1 MAAGSIIIDMLLNT
15 GSFETD
21 TQRASNALKR
31 MNKDIQDTGKSA
43 EQLGYKF
50 DSLTNTWRKLETSQ
64 NNIVKATQQSQAG
77 FRNMNQTIQNTS
89 YQITDFVVQVQ
100 GGVSAMRAFSQQA
113 PQFLGAF
120 GPTGAMLGVVAAL
133 AGAFIPLAV
142 EAIKGASAVKTLDE
156 AQKSLADTLSQ
167 VNVTAQ
173 TFDMKNMIEQFNA
186 ADANVRRAII
196 NLVEYRRTA
205 AQIAAEESNRA
216 LQSQLRGLTDPG
228 ILQRAVGNFEGAD
241 LGINPSVAKDLFAEI
256 RSGTTEAQILAQ
268 KYSAE
273 LMKGNKEARALAETL
288 NKVAIDQQSAANA
301 ASAQSKFLEQ
311 ANKAGSTGMIPI
323 EKAKQ
328 VTQATKESKDSVTSF
343 IDTLVARQEEI
354 NRFGEYLTALA
365 EAFNAGRISNEAYQL
380 GLDQLSQ
387 KVRSF
392 EGIKQLSSKM
402 SEEMKLM
409 QQITQNFAQQFSD
422 TLVNGLMNGKL
433 AFEDFTRSIISM
445 IMKIMVNRAVISF
458 LNAFLPGA
466 GDTGPV
472 ITPMGDSFADGGYT
486 GDGGKYQPAGVVHA
500 GEFVM
505 NKEATSRIGVG
516 NLYKMMRGYADGG
529 LVGSAP
535 LAGSGGNGGQVNINI
550 KNEAG
555 ADGYQASANV
565 KKNES
570 GLDVE
575 ILVRKVMADDLRRNG
590 PMSQQMTNTFGLRR
604 AM

>member
-1 MAAGSIIIDMLLNT
+1 MAAGSIIVDLQMRTASI
-15 GSFETD
+15 ETD
-21 TQRASNALKR
+21 SKRA
-31 MNKDIQDTGKSA
+31 QDSIA
-43 EQLGYKF
+43 
-50 DSLTNTWRKLETSQ
+50 KLEKELRALQKSMNDTSSTYDNMGRQ
-64 NNIVKATQQSQAG
+64 ARRAQDSFNGMSRGVQQSQAG

-133 AGAFIPLAV
+133 AGAFIPMAV

-156 AQKSLADTLSQ
+156 AQKSLADAMSQ

-186 ADANVRRAII
+186 ADSNVRRAII

-205 AQIAAEESNRA
+205 TQIAAEESNRA

-228 ILQRAVGNFEGAD
+228 VLQRAMGNFEGAD

-301 ASAQSKFLEQ
+301 ASAQSKFLAQ
-311 ANKAGSTGMIPI
+311 ANKAGATGMIPVD
-323 EKAKQ
+323 KAKQ

-343 IDTLVARQEEI
+343 IDTLVARQEDI
-354 NRFGEYLTALA
+354 NRFGEYLNALA

-392 EGIKQLSSKM
+392 EGMKQLSTKM
-402 SEEMKLM
+402 SEEMKIA

-422 TLVNGLMNGKL
+422 TLVNGLMKGQL
-433 AFEDFTRSIISM
+433 AFQDFANSIISM
-445 IMKIMVNRAVISF
+445 VMKIMINRAVLMF

-466 GDTGPV
+466 GDTGPT

-505 NKEATSRIGVG
+505 TKEATSRIGVG
-516 NLYKMMRGYADGG
+516 NLYRMMRGYADGG
-529 LVGSAP
+529 LVGSSPVAG
-535 LAGSGGNGGQVNINI
+535 GSGGGNINI
-550 KNEAG
+550 NVTNEAG
-555 ADGYQASANV
+555 GDGYQATA
-565 KKNES
+565 KARKNDS
-570 GLDVE
+570 GFDID
-575 ILVRKVMADDLRRNG
+575 ILVRKALTNDLRSNG
-590 PMSQQMTNTFGLRR
+590 PMTQTIGATFGLRR
-604 AM
+604 SA

>member
-1 MAAGSIIIDMLLNT
+1 MAAGSIIVDLQMRTASI
-15 GSFETD
+15 ETD
-21 TQRASNALKR
+21 SKRAQDSIARLEKELR
-31 MNKDIQDTGKSA
+31 TLQKSMNDTSSTYDNLGRSSRRAQDSFSGMS
-43 EQLGYKF
+43 
-50 DSLTNTWRKLETSQ
+50 R
-64 NNIVKATQQSQAG
+64 NIQQSQAG

-142 EAIKGASAVKTLDE
+142 EAIKGASAVKTLDD
-156 AQKSLADTLSQ
+156 AQKSLSDAMSQ

-186 ADANVRRAII
+186 ADANVRRSII

-205 AQIAAEESNRA
+205 TQIAAEESNRA

-228 ILQRAVGNFEGAD
+228 ILQRAMGNFEGAD
-241 LGINPSVAKDLFAEI
+241 LGINPSIAKDLFAEI

-268 KYSAE
+268 KYTSE
-273 LMKGNKEARALAETL
+273 LMKGNKEAKALAESL
-288 NKVAIDQQSAANA
+288 NKVALDQQSAANA

-311 ANKAGSTGMIPI
+311 ANKAGATGIIPTGKDKTSTAASIKEQKTDMELYAESIA
-323 EKAKQ
+323 KANEQFMLLGDKRHLLD
-328 VTQATKESKDSVTSF
+328 SLKDS
-343 IDTLVARQEEI
+343 IDSTVWEKLSRDLDAMAS
-354 NRFGEYLTALA
+354 NYGKLTM
-365 EAFNAGRISNEAYQL
+365 
-380 GLDQLSQ
+380 
-387 KVRSF
+387 
-392 EGIKQLSSKM
+392 KM
-402 SEEMKLM
+402 SEETKLA
-409 QQITQNFAQQFSD
+409 QQIAQNFAQQFSD
-422 TLVNGLMNGKL
+422 TLVNGLMQGKL

-445 IMKIMVNRAVISF
+445 VMKIMINRAVISF

-466 GDTGPV
+466 GAGGSSVVGPV
-472 ITPMGDSFADGGYT
+472 VSEHAEGGYT
-486 GDGGKYQPAGVVHA
+486 GDGGKYQPAGIVHK

-505 NKEATSRIGVG
+505 TKEATSRIGVG
-516 NLYKMMRGYADGG
+516 NLYSMMRGHADGG
-529 LVGSAP
+529 LVGSSP
-535 LAGSGGNGGQVNINI
+535 LAGAGGNGGQVNINI

-555 ADGYQASANV
+555 GDGYQASANV

-575 ILVRKVMADDLRRNG
+575 ILVRKVMGDDLRRNG